1 MNEKYPG
8 EAALRRALH
17 AAAEQVDPGGDG
29 LDRIRERVRHR
40 RPMPLPIA
48 WVDIA
53 LTRLSLRVP
62 DGFWAAWDRVAHEA
76 RSVAQHLLPA
86 PARDHAARSGRTW
99 LGWARPLAAMSTGI
113 FIVAAVVYMA
123 VEVPQ
128 VISPIGS
135 SLPSRQNTGQHQPG
149 GGDTGPG
156 GQADTKAVP
165 SQSIFPAPTATNS
178 TTCAKTKPA
187 PPKTIT
193 VPPSPSPSTTP
204 PTSPTPT
211 PTSPSPSTSA
221 SPTPTPSDTDTSPAA
236 GSGTSPSA
244 GSLAPADPGSG
255 TTGNQANSASNT
267 TEHNASKLQTAGNA
281 RARTETA
288 NPSPTP
294 CPSRTPSTPSTPSI
308 RVSPVGAGQLTL
320 WTGGAA
326 LTPAEERARIS

>member
-1 MNEKYPG
+1 MNEIYPG

-76 RSVAQHLLPA
+76 RSVAQHFLPA

-128 VISPIGS
+128 VISTAGS
-135 SLPSRQNTGQHQPG
+135 AQRSVRTSGPHQPAG
-149 GGDTGPG
+149 GNTGPG

-165 SQSIFPAPTATNS
+165 SQSIFPAPTAGATNS

-187 PPKTIT
+187 SPKTIT

-211 PTSPSPSTSA
+211 PSPSPSTSA
-221 SPTPTPSDTDTSPAA
+221 SPTPTPSDTDTSPAT

-255 TTGNQANSASNT
+255 TTSYQANTASNT
-267 TEHNASKLQTAGNA
+267 TEHGGSKPQTAIA
-281 RARTETA
+281 
-288 NPSPTP
+288 SPTP

-308 RVSPVGAGQLTL
+308 RVSPVGAGPLTL

-326 LTPAEERARIS
+326 LTPADERARIS